1 MIHKIVVCMLFFL
14 ISMPVFGMYTG
25 ENILEKETMAN
36 NQFIV
41 QYKEGKDPASLSA
54 LVQKRMQMKQSA
66 LGTIKLYFSDLSYP
80 NTPEK
85 QLTQIRSMDKK
96 VGYISRE
103 TLDDK
108 NNSYLLT
115 VTSKTD
121 ILSTIKQYKKLPN
134 VESAQPNYYY
144 YMMAL

>member
-1 MIHKIVVCMLFFL
+1 MSIFYCMIHKIVVCMLCFL

-66 LGTIKLYFSDLSYP
+66 LGTIKLYFSDLSNP

-85 QLTQIRSMDKK
+85 QLTQIRSMDK
-96 VGYISRE
+96 
-103 TLDDK
+103 
-108 NNSYLLT
+108 T
-115 VTSKTD
+115 V
-121 ILSTIKQYKKLPN
+121 
-134 VESAQPNYYY
+134 
-144 YMMAL
+144 